1 MKLFFLRHGEAEY
14 HRDDDIRQLTEKG
27 RHDVRRVANA
37 SRESLASVQHVL
49 VSPIVR
55 AQQTAEIACEEACI
69 RVQRT
74 TVDWLIHES
83 PLREALMA
91 LAKLDGNVLLVGHQP
106 LASKIVESLCD
117 LHPGET
123 DIGTANLIA
132 MEGEA
137 FIAGAMQLQHHTRP
151 ELS

>member
-14 HRDDDIRQLTEKG
+14 HRNDDIRQLTEKG
-27 RHDVRRVANA
+27 RQDVQRVALA
-37 SRESLASVQHVL
+37 CRESLTSVQQVL

-55 AQQTAEIACEEACI
+55 AQQTADIACEAACI
-69 RVQRT
+69 RVPRT
-74 TVDWLIHES
+74 TVDWLIHET

-91 LAKLDGNVLLVGHQP
+91 LAKLDGNILLVGHQP
-106 LASKIVESLCD
+106 LAGKLVESLCD
-117 LHPGET
+117 LQPGET

-137 FIAGAMQLQHHTRP
+137 FIAGVMQLHHHTRP